1 MIKSQVDFVTGL
13 LFVAIG
19 LFFFIAGSVF
29 EYGTPANMGPG
40 FLPVTTSGFL
50 IIIGLLQVSRS
61 VKFSGNVVD
70 FRFKQPVIIC
80 LSVVVFG
87 ILLVKIGAV
96 LAVLVLMFTSAYLH
110 KNFIFKSFCISYVVV
125 IGIVL
130 FFKLALGSAIPL

>member
-96 LAVLVLMFTSAYLH
+96 LAVLALMFTSAYLH